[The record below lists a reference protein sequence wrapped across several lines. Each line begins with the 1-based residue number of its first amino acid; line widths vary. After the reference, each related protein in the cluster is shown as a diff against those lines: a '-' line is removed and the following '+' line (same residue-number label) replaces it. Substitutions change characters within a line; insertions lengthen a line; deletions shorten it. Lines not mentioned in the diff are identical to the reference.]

1 MLHIDY
7 EWDLREDGILL
18 DEELKTASLGWEDGD
33 VFKLVTVNGRR
44 KLVKMEEVEAFVR
57 GHKVNGQSS

>member
-33 VFKLVTVNGRR
+33 VFKLVTINGRR
-44 KLVKMEEVEAFVR
+44 KLVKMEEVEAFDR

>member
-7 EWDLREDGILL
+7 VWDLREDGILL
-18 DEELKTASLGWEDGD
+18 DEELKTARLGWEDGD

-44 KLVKMEEVEAFVR
+44 KLVKMEKVEAFAR

>member
-18 DEELKTASLGWEDGD
+18 DEELKTVRLGWEDGD
-33 VFKLVTVNGRR
+33 IFKLVTINGRR
-44 KLVKMEEVEAFVR
+44 KLVKMDDVEAFIK